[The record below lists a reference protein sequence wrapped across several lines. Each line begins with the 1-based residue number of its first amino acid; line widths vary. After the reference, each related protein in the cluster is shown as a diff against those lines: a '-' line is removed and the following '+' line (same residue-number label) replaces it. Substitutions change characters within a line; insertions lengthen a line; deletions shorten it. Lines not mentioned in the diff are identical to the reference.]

1 MSTLFV
7 SERLV
12 DESGIDTF
20 ACGRPQLEVWLR
32 EHALP
37 AQKQGTARTTV
48 WREQS
53 THRVV
58 AYYSIAPTQIARADL
73 SGRLAGGHAVV
84 PGFILARL
92 ALDRTLQGQG
102 LGGQL
107 LFDALETICAA
118 SDLVGGRVIVV
129 DPIDRAARDFY
140 LHFDFVPIERSERE
154 RLYMLVK
161 DARTSL
167 GLAPNL

>member
-1 MSTLFV
+1 MTSLFV
-7 SERLV
+7 SQPL
-12 DESGIDTF
+12 DDDSGLDSF

-32 EHALP
+32 EHAVL

-92 ALDRTLQGQG
+92 ALDRALHRQG

-107 LFDALETICAA
+107 LVDALETICAA
-118 SDLVGGRVIVV
+118 SDLVGGRVVVV
-129 DPIDRAARDFY
+129 DPIDAAAREFY
-140 LHFDFVPIERSERE
+140 LHFDFTPIKRSERE
-154 RLYMLVK
+154 RLFMLIK
-161 DARTSL
+161 DARASL
-167 GLAPNL
+167 GLAAAT

>member
-1 MSTLFV
+1 MSSMFV
-7 SERLV
+7 SQPLT
-12 DESGIDTF
+12 DDGGTDAF
-20 ACGRPQLEVWLR
+20 ACGRPELEVWLR
-32 EHALP
+32 EHAVL

-92 ALDRTLQGQG
+92 ALDLTLHGQG

-107 LFDALETICAA
+107 LVDALETICAA
-118 SDLVGGRVIVV
+118 SDLVGGRVVVV
-129 DPIDRAARDFY
+129 DPLDAAARNFY
-140 LHFDFVPIERSERE
+140 LHFDFTPVQRNERE
-154 RLYMLVK
+154 RLYILVK
-161 DARTSL
+161 DVRASL
-167 GLAPNL
+167 GLTAAR